1 MVTRFGISRIFIVEF
16 WCLCL
21 RELRR
26 AVLTPSRSCSQ
37 TRVINAIYISSLIAL
52 PCFVVIADPSKVFFA
67 RKDDLVRLLDVL
79 HPEAF
84 ANVPSDMAMLF

>member
-1 MVTRFGISRIFIVEF
+1 M
-16 WCLCL
+16 
-21 RELRR
+21 
-26 AVLTPSRSCSQ
+26 LTPSNFCSQ

-52 PCFVVIADPSKVFFA
+52 PFLVVIADPSKVFFA

-79 HPEAF
+79 HPETF